1 MKKAMVTRKT
11 GLLTAMVLSLTVAVA
26 FVNCGEQKPSEAQRS
41 MIIVFASGNAM
52 LVRQGQEVPA
62 KVGMVVN
69 ESDVLKTTNGTVD
82 LQTKNGSAVR
92 IRNYTTVTISKLYG
106 EGSADTRLSMQHGG
120 LLASVKRKS
129 GRENFTVTTP
139 TAIAG
144 VRGTTFSVESNEG
157 EPTRVKVLDGSVAM
171 KPRVAALEKFSAEE
185 IQGNE
190 NLAKLEEIQAQQ
202 EVIIEERT
210 EAILDPEVEKE
221 VLAINEQIEAGE
233 FDVAQAN
240 ELTLAATTSLSKGG
254 ADAKVVKLTK
264 SEVTTEEMAEKAT
277 LVTVDEDVASRVRDG
292 DDKALEEMRRQRDA
306 KQELVLNQIEEEAS
320 RTELVSEEEIRQHYN
335 KLETLNLRSGQSIT
349 GAVIAQTGNV
359 LIVHTKEGVRRLKT
373 NEIEYIT
380 YP

>member
-1 MKKAMVTRKT
+1 MKKAMVTRKA
-11 GLLTAMVLSLTVAVA
+11 GLLAVLMLSLTVAFA
-26 FVNCGEQKPSEAQRS
+26 FNCGEQKPSEAQRS

-52 LVRQGQEVPA
+52 IVREGKEVPA

-69 ESDVLKTTNGTVD
+69 ENDVLKTTNGTVD

-120 LLASVKRKS
+120 LLANVKRKS
-129 GRENFTVTTP
+129 GKENFTVTTP

-144 VRGTTFSVESNEG
+144 VRGTTFSVDSNEG

-171 KPRVAALEKFSAEE
+171 KPRVAALEKFSNEE
-185 IQGNE
+185 IASSE
-190 NLAKLEEIQAQQ
+190 NLKKLQDLQAKQ

-221 VLAINEQIEAGE
+221 VLAINEKVESGE
-233 FDVAQAN
+233 VDAAEVE
-240 ELTLAATTSLSKGG
+240 ELASAAVVTLNKG
-254 ADAKVVKLTK
+254 DEEKVVKLVS
-264 SEVTTEEMAEKAT
+264 SEITTEEMAEKAT
-277 LVTVDEDVASRVRDG
+277 LVTVDEDLADRVRDG
-292 DDKALEEMRRQRDA
+292 DNQAQDELRRQRDA
-306 KQELVLNQIEEEAS
+306 KQELVLSQIEEQAAQTKLNSEA
-320 RTELVSEEEIRQHYN
+320 EIRKHYN
-335 KLETLNLRSGQSIT
+335 KLETLNLRDGQSIT

-359 LIVHTKEGVRRLKT
+359 LIVHTKDGVRRLKT
-373 NEIEYIT
+373 TEVEYIT